1 MPEPELYLASVSPR
15 RRELLEQIGV
25 RFHVITGLHV
35 DEALQAGET
44 PDEYV
49 LRLACEKAR
58 AGRQVVQDE
67 RRGEAP
73 VLGAD
78 TCIELDGRIL
88 GKPAGKQDAVAMLK
102 ALSDRSHHVL
112 TAICLL
118 QGRDVYPAL
127 SRSTVTFGPLGE
139 REIEAYWQSGEPA
152 DKAGAY
158 AIQGYAARFI
168 TRLEGSYSGVVGL
181 PLFELSQLLK
191 DIGWKFEVVGA
202 MTHREISGL

>member
-1 MPEPELYLASVSPR
+1 MPEPELYLASASPR
-15 RRELLEQIGV
+15 RRELLDQIGV
-25 RFHVITGLHV
+25 RYHAITGLQV
-35 DEALQAGET
+35 DEALQPGET

-58 AGRQVVQDE
+58 AGLRAVQDE
-67 RRGEAP
+67 RLGEAP

-88 GKPAGKQDAVAMLK
+88 GKPANKEDAVAMLE
-102 ALSDRSHHVL
+102 ALSGRSHHVL

-118 QGRDVYPAL
+118 RGRDIFPAL
-127 SRSTVTFGPLGE
+127 SRSTVTFGPLDQ
-139 REIEAYWQSGEPA
+139 REIEACWQSGEPA

-191 DIGWKFEVVGA
+191 DMKFEV
-202 MTHREISGL
+202 